1 MSLTGKLKWLKPP
14 LLCLILPAMSG
25 CVTASTAP
33 VANSY
38 CHIAKPITY
47 DTTKDTQD
55 TVKQIEAH
63 NSQWIAVCEGK

>member
-1 MSLTGKLKWLKPP
+1 MNLTGKWNWVGPL
-14 LLCLILPAMSG
+14 LLCLILTETSG

-47 DTTKDTQD
+47 DTIKDTLD